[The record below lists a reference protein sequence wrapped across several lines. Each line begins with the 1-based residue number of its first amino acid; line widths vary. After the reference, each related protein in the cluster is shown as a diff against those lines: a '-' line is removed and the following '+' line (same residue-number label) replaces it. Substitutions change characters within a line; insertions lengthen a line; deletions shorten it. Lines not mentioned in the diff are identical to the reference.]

1 MLVSFRLARDPGPAR
16 SLRLAVRLIQVTDSP
31 ARIIPRLRME
41 STLRLATARPGVPG
55 GGVVSGSGA
64 SSGLSQTEAQR
75 LEHLKPL

>member
-1 MLVSFRLARDPGPAR
+1 
-16 SLRLAVRLIQVTDSP
+16 
-31 ARIIPRLRME
+31 ME